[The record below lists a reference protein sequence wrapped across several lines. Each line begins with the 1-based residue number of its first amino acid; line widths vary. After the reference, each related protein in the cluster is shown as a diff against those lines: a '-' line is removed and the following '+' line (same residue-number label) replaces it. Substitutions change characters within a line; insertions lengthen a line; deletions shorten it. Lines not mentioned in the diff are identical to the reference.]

1 MRRRVSWSMPSGG
14 SSRARDPGWGA
25 RLAVVVLAAIAAWMI
40 LPSSPALADG
50 GEEEDLTA
58 SMLVERAIEIIRAQ
72 PELTAEAGH
81 MISDA
86 IADDETEGVDMDLVR
101 QAQAALEAGDLSK
114 TELLLE
120 QAVGTGATPLTSP
133 PPIPAHIREIGS
145 SPVGGAQAVVLLAA
159 ALVVAVAGA
168 TVVRRF
174 R

>member
-1 MRRRVSWSMPSGG
+1 MRRHGSSSMPSGG
-14 SSRARDPGWGA
+14 SSRARDAGSSA
-25 RLAVVVLAAIAAWMI
+25 RVAIVVLAAIAAWMI

-58 SMLVERAIEIIRAQ
+58 ATLVERAIEIIRAQ

-86 IADDETEGVDMDLVR
+86 LADDETEGVDLDVVR

-120 QAVGTGATPLTSP
+120 QAVGTGATPLVSP
-133 PPIPAHIREIGS
+133 APVPAHIREIDS
-145 SPVGGAQAVVLLAA
+145 SPVGGTQAVLLLGA